1 MFITTT
7 LISLQIPLVKG
18 YHWSL
23 GVAFFAFFGFL
34 DGKSAWLGRVYV
46 LG

>member
-23 GVAFFAFFGFL
+23 GLAFFAFFGFL
-34 DGKSAWLGRVYV
+34 DGEPD
-46 LG
+46 